1 MKLLTVA
8 LRLYSLAWSFGIF
21 LLFMWL
27 FLRAY
32 LSPTKATLFAVN
44 IFGEANVEIAAF
56 LLLVTPVV
64 MAGFSANA
72 GDLLVRAG
80 WSR

>member
-1 MKLLTVA
+1 MRFLTVA
-8 LRLYSLAWSFGIF
+8 LRLYSLTWSFGIF

-27 FLRAY
+27 FLTAY
-32 LSPTKATLFAVN
+32 LSPAKATLFAVN

-72 GDLLVRAG
+72 GDLLVRAEEL
-80 WSR
+80 